1 VTVLICLGPTPDTWW
16 QARNTVGWSLLERAA
31 QAAPNEAA
39 RDAIMVG
46 SAVHA
51 LDLEGM
57 ESPLREQLWQAVEQT
72 ARHVSNETPGPP
84 PLWPAEWL
92 EHVADLTREMEARRV
107 EPDRPGA
114 W

>member
-16 QARNTVGWSLLERAA
+16 QARNSFAWSLLERAA

-39 RDAIMVG
+39 RDAILLG
-46 SAVHA
+46 SAVHD
-51 LDLEGM
+51 LDLHGM
-57 ESPLREQLWQAVEQT
+57 ESPLREQVWEVVEET
-72 ARHVSNETPGPP
+72 AREISREEPGPS

-92 EHVADLTREMEARRV
+92 DHLAELVREMQARRLA
-107 EPDRPGA
+107 PDQPGP